1 MYKKIIFLIGPVF
14 VLLMACNS
22 PFVPKQKGY
31 SQMHFPEKKY
41 QVLKEQGYP
50 YVFEFPI
57 YAQINKKLNYFGDTK
72 AADNWMNINFP
83 EQNATLY
90 ISYRAIQPGQL
101 DTLIKDA
108 NIFVNNHNSMANSM
122 QDSVF
127 TTANGISGVF
137 FHIGGN
143 VATNYQ
149 FYLTDSTHHF
159 FRAALYFDATPN
171 EDSLAPANAFIL
183 KDLEHL
189 VNTFKWQ

>member
-1 MYKKIIFLIGPVF
+1 MHKKIIFLIGFVF

-41 QVLKEQGYP
+41 QVLKEPGYP

-72 AADNWMNINFP
+72 EADNWMNINFP

-137 FHIGGN
+137 FHIGGD

-149 FYLTDSTHHF
+149 FYLTDSTRHF

-183 KDLEHL
+183 KDLTHL